1 MNSDIQY
8 RPATVD
14 DSEFLCDVIIAAE
27 MGMSDKLSYCT
38 LFSLSLDEA
47 RKAIISMLQEEI
59 DGCELSVSSFTIAHI
74 DGQPI
79 GALGGWVEGHYE
91 GQSSQMLKSNLIGYT
106 LGKSAIEK
114 LQEHTQ
120 MLKEFYIPRETGC
133 MQIEY
138 LFVNPTYIGRRI
150 DIELMQHVEDRCIRL
165 APELTTGQA
174 QLFRNS
180 IWSIKLLM
188 KFGYSIT
195 RSIKSTF
202 PEVTNYIAH
211 NEKVLMEKNFT
222 QLENG
227 TR

>member
-1 MNSDIQY
+1 MISNIQY
-8 RPATVD
+8 RTASLD

-38 LFSLSLDEA
+38 LFGLSFEDA
-47 RKAIISMLQEEI
+47 RKAIHSMLQEEI
-59 DGCELSVSSFTIAHI
+59 DGCELSLSSFTIAHI

-79 GALGGWVEGHYE
+79 GALGGWVEGHYD
-91 GQSSQMLKSNLIGYT
+91 GLSSQILKSNLIGYT

-120 MLKEFYIPRETGC
+120 LLKEFYIPRDAGC

-138 LFVNPTYIGRRI
+138 LFVKPEFTGRRI
-150 DIELMQHVEDRCIRL
+150 EVELMQQVEDRCKAMDSGLKI
-165 APELTTGQA
+165 GQA

-188 KFGYSIT
+188 KFGYTIT

-202 PEVTNYIAH
+202 PDVTNYIAH
-211 NEKVLMEKNFT
+211 NEKVLMEKSFII
-222 QLENG
+222 
-227 TR
+227 

>member
-1 MNSDIQY
+1 MSFDIQY

-59 DGCELSVSSFTIAHI
+59 DGCELSVSSFTIAEM
-74 DGQPI
+74 DGQAI
-79 GALGGWVEGHYE
+79 GALGGWVEGYYE

-114 LQEHTQ
+114 LQVHAQ
-120 MLKEFYIPRETGC
+120 MLKEFYIPRESGC
-133 MQIEY
+133 AQIEY
-138 LFVNPTYIGRRI
+138 LFVKPEYTGRRI
-150 DIELMQHVEDRCIRL
+150 EIELMQQVEDRCKRL
-165 APELTTGQA
+165 VPELTKGQA

-202 PEVTNYIAH
+202 PDVTNYIAH
-211 NEKVLMEKNFT
+211 NEKVLMEKNFI
-222 QLENG
+222 
-227 TR
+227 

>member
-1 MNSDIQY
+1 MNFDIQY
-8 RPATVD
+8 RPANVD

-27 MGMSDKLSYCT
+27 MGMSDKLTYCS
-38 LFSLSLDEA
+38 LFNLSIDEA

-59 DGCELSVSSFTIAHI
+59 DGCELSISSFIIAEI
-74 DGQPI
+74 DGEAI
-79 GALGGWVEGHYE
+79 GALGGWVEGYYD

-114 LQEHTQ
+114 LRDHAQ
-120 MLKEFYIPRETGC
+120 MLKEFYIPRESGC
-133 MQIEY
+133 AQIEY
-138 LFVNPTYIGRRI
+138 LFVKPEYRGRRI
-150 DIELMQHVEDRCIRL
+150 EIELMQRVEDKCKRL
-165 APELTTGQA
+165 APRLTKGQA

-195 RSIKSTF
+195 RIIKSTF
-202 PEVTNYIAH
+202 PDITNYIAH

-222 QLENG
+222 
-227 TR
+227 

>member
-1 MNSDIQY
+1 MNLDIQY
-8 RPATVD
+8 RPATVA

-38 LFSLSLDEA
+38 LFSLSLDGA

-106 LGKSAIEK
+106 LGKTAIEK
-114 LQEHTQ
+114 LQEHAQ
-120 MLKEFYIPRETGC
+120 MLKEFYIPREIGC

-138 LFVNPTYIGRRI
+138 LYVKPEYTGRRI
-150 DIELMQHVEDRCIRL
+150 EVELMQQVEDRCKAM
-165 APELTTGQA
+165 APALTTGQA

-202 PEVTNYIAH
+202 PDVTNYIAH

>member
-1 MNSDIQY
+1 MNSEIQY
-8 RPATVD
+8 RQATVD

-120 MLKEFYIPRETGC
+120 MLKEFYIPRDTGC

-138 LFVNPTYIGRRI
+138 LFVNPAYTGRRI
-150 DIELMQHVEDRCIRL
+150 DIELMHHVEDRCIRL

-202 PEVTNYIAH
+202 PEVTQYIAH

-222 QLENG
+222 HLENG

>member
-1 MNSDIQY
+1 MNPDIQY

-14 DSEFLCDVIIAAE
+14 DSVFLADVVIAAE

-38 LFSLSLDEA
+38 LFNLSLDDA

-59 DGCELSVSSFTIAHI
+59 DGCELSVSSFTIAES

-79 GALGGWVEGHYE
+79 GALGGWVEGYYE

-114 LQEHTQ
+114 LQVHAP
-120 MLKEFYIPRETGC
+120 MLKEFYIPRDAGC

-138 LFVNPTYIGRRI
+138 LFVKPEYTGRRI
-150 DIELMQHVEDRCIRL
+150 EVDLMQHVEDRCKRMSPSI
-165 APELTTGQA
+165 TIGQA
-174 QLFRNS
+174 QLLRNS

-195 RSIKSTF
+195 RNIKSTF
-202 PEVTNYIAH
+202 PDVTNYIAH
-211 NEKVLMEKNFT
+211 NEKVLMEKNFI
-222 QLENG
+222 QFENG

>member
-1 MNSDIQY
+1 MNSEIQY
-8 RPATVD
+8 RQATVD

-79 GALGGWVEGHYE
+79 GALGGWVEGHYD
-91 GQSSQMLKSNLIGYT
+91 GLSSQMLKSNLIGYT

-120 MLKEFYIPRETGC
+120 MLKEFYIPRDAGC

-138 LFVNPTYIGRRI
+138 LFVKPEFTGRRI
-150 DIELMQHVEDRCIRL
+150 EVELMQQVEDRCKAMDPGL
-165 APELTTGQA
+165 KMGQA

-188 KFGYSIT
+188 KFGFTIT

-202 PEVTNYIAH
+202 PDVTNYIAH
-211 NEKVLMEKNFT
+211 NEKVLMEKSFII
-222 QLENG
+222 
-227 TR
+227 